1 MDMRKGRM
9 RISAF
14 RSVATTIA
22 VIFGFCAFIALLTW
36 AEYSTWKAQVTRIEA
51 SLEQTAEAIAQ
62 HTDDVIEMS
71 RLPLAGLIAEINDEV
86 GHPEMPV
93 KIKALITRQMKASPT
108 LDTLSYIDAA
118 GQMVASSSNNA
129 PPGMNYADRDYFRFH
144 KSSPFPLPIVGKPI
158 KSRLSGLWVIPITQK
173 VMVEDGSFAGIVIST
188 IRVDHFIN
196 FFRNFDVGSDGAF
209 LLVRGDGI
217 VLVRGPMQ
225 ESMLGSNISPHE
237 LFSYYLKRQTIGA
250 YHYTSPVDRTAR
262 TGGFYQSAR
271 TGIVVLA
278 SASEQEVFQAWVE
291 TARTRWFYA
300 CILLALTL
308 AAALLWQRQARLR
321 RESEALLAAREA
333 EFRLLAE
340 SSSDVIS
347 RFDENGIRE
356 YVSPS
361 STEILGLRPERLVGK
376 SVYSGMDE
384 VTKMLVRDAAER
396 LRNGSTQE
404 KLLTSHTKPSG
415 EQVWLETALSKL
427 PGSRDASGSR
437 MMAITRDVSRHK
449 KMQDELDVLANTDE
463 LTRLANRR
471 FFNMRF
477 EEMVQRARR
486 NSAPVALLMIDA
498 DRFKLFND
506 TYGHAAGDDCL
517 RQIAAVIRD
526 CVRRPGDV
534 AARYGG
540 EELAVLLADTDEQGA
555 TAVAENIRTKVEALG
570 LAHEKNPP
578 ALCVTV
584 SIGLAAVAAQTVPAI
599 TAQALFAQAD
609 EALYRAKS
617 SGRNQVVSAM
627 QPRSASSGPAE

>member
-1 MDMRKGRM
+1 M
-9 RISAF
+9 RIPAL

-22 VIFGFCAFIALLTW
+22 VIFGFCAFIALLSW
-36 AEYSTWKAQVTRIEA
+36 AEYSAWNAQVARVEG
-51 SLEQTAEAIAQ
+51 SLKQTAEAIAQ

-86 GHPEMPV
+86 GHPEMPT

-118 GQMVASSSNNA
+118 GQMVATSSNNA

-144 KSSPFPLPIVGKPI
+144 KENPFRLPVVGKPI
-158 KSRLSGLWVIPITQK
+158 KSRLSNLWVIPITQK
-173 VMVEDGSFAGIVIST
+173 VLLQDGSFAGTVVST
-188 IRVDHFIN
+188 IRVNHFIN
-196 FFRNFDVGSDGAF
+196 FFRGFDVGSDGAF
-209 LLVRGDGI
+209 LLARGDGI
-217 VLVRGPMQ
+217 VLVRGPIQ
-225 ESMLGSNISPHE
+225 ESMLGTSLAAGE
-237 LFSYYLKRQTIGA
+237 LFSRYLKRQTVGA
-250 YHYTSPVDRTAR
+250 YHYTSPVDQTAR
-262 TGGFYQSAR
+262 SGGYYQSTR

-278 SASEQEVFQAWVE
+278 SASEQEVFRAWVD

-300 CILLALTL
+300 CILLGLALV
-308 AAALLWQRQARLR
+308 AALLWQRQARLR

-361 STEILGLRPERLVGK
+361 AMEILGLEPERLVGR
-376 SVYSGMDE
+376 SVYAGMDKLTE
-384 VTKMLVRDAAER
+384 TLVRDAAER

-404 KLLTSHTKPSG
+404 KLLIRHTKPDG
-415 EQVWLETALSKL
+415 EHVWLETALSKL
-427 PGSRDASGSR
+427 PASRDASATR
-437 MMAITRDVSRHK
+437 VVAITRDVSRHK
-449 KMQDELDVLANTDE
+449 NMQDELDVLANTDE

-471 FFNMRF
+471 FFNTRF

-486 NSAPVALLMIDA
+486 NATPLTLLMIDA

-555 TAVAENIRTKVEALG
+555 AAVAENIRARVEGLA

-578 ALCVTV
+578 SGRMTV
-584 SIGLAAVAAQTVPAI
+584 SIGLATVAAQTGSAI

-617 SGRNQVVSAM
+617 SGRNQIVSAT
-627 QPRSASSGPAE
+627 PSRPGVPNPAE

>member
-1 MDMRKGRM
+1 
-9 RISAF
+9 
-14 RSVATTIA
+14 
-22 VIFGFCAFIALLTW
+22 
-36 AEYSTWKAQVTRIEA
+36 VTRIEA
-51 SLEQTAEAIAQ
+51 SLQQTAEAIAQ

-71 RLPLAGLIAEINDEV
+71 RLPLAGLISEINDEV
-86 GHPEMPV
+86 GHPDMAA

-118 GQMVASSSNNA
+118 GQMVATSSNNA
-129 PPGMNYADRDYFRFH
+129 PPGMNYADRDYFQFH
-144 KSSPFPLPIVGKPI
+144 KNSPFPLPVVGKPI

-173 VMVEDGSFAGIVIST
+173 VVLEDGSFAGTVVST
-188 IRVDHFIN
+188 IRVNHFIN

-209 LLVRGDGI
+209 LLVRGDGV
-217 VLVRGPMQ
+217 VLVRGPIQ
-225 ESMLGSNISPHE
+225 ESMLGMNVSAHE
-237 LFSYYLKRQTIGA
+237 LFSYYLKRQTVGA
-250 YHYTSPVDRTAR
+250 YHYTSPVDRTTR

-278 SASEQEVFQAWVE
+278 SASEQEVFRTWVE

-308 AAALLWQRQARLR
+308 VAALLWQRQARLR

-361 STEILGLRPERLVGK
+361 AMDILGLEPERLVGK
-376 SVYSGMDE
+376 SVYAGMDKLTE
-384 VTKMLVRDAAER
+384 TLVRDAAER
-396 LRNGSTQE
+396 LKNGSTQE
-404 KLLTSHTKPSG
+404 KLLIRHTKPTG
-415 EQVWLETALSKL
+415 ENVWLETALSKL
-427 PGSRDASGSR
+427 PASRDASATR
-437 MMAITRDVSRHK
+437 VVAITRDVSRHK

-471 FFNMRF
+471 FFNTRF
-477 EEMVQRARR
+477 EEMMQRARR
-486 NSAPVALLMIDA
+486 NAAPLTLLMIDA

-517 RQIAAVIRD
+517 RQIASVIRD

-555 TAVAENIRTKVEALG
+555 STVAENIRARVEALG
-570 LAHEKNPP
+570 LPHEKNPP
-578 ALCVTV
+578 AHCVTV
-584 SIGLAAVAAQTVPAI
+584 SIGLATLPAQTVSAI

-617 SGRNQVVSAM
+617 SGRNQVVSAT
-627 QPRSASSGPAE
+627 QLRSELPNSAE

>member
-1 MDMRKGRM
+1 M

-22 VIFGFCAFIALLTW
+22 VIFGFGAFIALLAW
-36 AEYSTWKAQVTRIEA
+36 AEYSAWNGQVTRVEA
-51 SLEQTAEAIAQ
+51 SLKQTAEAIAQ
-62 HTDDVIEMS
+62 HTDDVFEMS

-86 GHPEMPV
+86 GHPDMPA

-118 GQMVASSSNNA
+118 GQMVATSSNNA
-129 PPGMNYADRDYFRFH
+129 PPGMNYADRDYFQFH
-144 KSSPFPLPIVGKPI
+144 KNSPFPLPVVGKPI

-173 VMVEDGSFAGIVIST
+173 VVLEDGSFAGTVVST
-188 IRVDHFIN
+188 IRVNHFIN
-196 FFRNFDVGSDGAF
+196 FFRGFDVGSDGAF
-209 LLVRGDGI
+209 LLARGDGI
-217 VLVRGPMQ
+217 VLVRGPVQ
-225 ESMLGSNISPHE
+225 ESMLGINLAAGE
-237 LFSYYLKRQTIGA
+237 LFSQYLKRHTVGA
-250 YHYTSPVDRTAR
+250 YHYTSPVDQTAR
-262 TGGFYQSAR
+262 SGGYYQSAR

-278 SASEQEVFQAWVE
+278 SASEHEVFRAWVE

-308 AAALLWQRQARLR
+308 VAALLWQRQARLR

-361 STEILGLRPERLVGK
+361 AMDILGLEPERLVGK
-376 SVYSGMDE
+376 SVYAGMDKLTE
-384 VTKMLVRDAAER
+384 TLVRDAAER
-396 LRNGSTQE
+396 LKNGSTQE
-404 KLLTSHTKPSG
+404 KLLIRHTKPTG
-415 EQVWLETALSKL
+415 ENVWLETALSKL
-427 PGSRDASGSR
+427 PASRDASATR
-437 MMAITRDVSRHK
+437 VVAITRDVSRHK

-471 FFNMRF
+471 FFNTRF
-477 EEMVQRARR
+477 EEMMQRARR
-486 NSAPVALLMIDA
+486 NAAPLTLLMIDA

-517 RQIAAVIRD
+517 RQIASVIRD

-555 TAVAENIRTKVEALG
+555 STVAENIRARVEALG
-570 LAHEKNPP
+570 LPHEKNPP
-578 ALCVTV
+578 AHCVTV
-584 SIGLAAVAAQTVPAI
+584 SIGLATLPAQTVSAI

-617 SGRNQVVSAM
+617 WGRNQVVSAT
-627 QPRSASSGPAE
+627 QLRSELPNSAE